1 MLFLIRWI
9 QKISEYFIDKV
20 QFSMRRQL
28 DLTRNHVHIGTL
40 GKNERDAIEP
50 SATLVVSLN
59 RIPGRLQD
67 IGIKNASS
75 LTFEY
80 SIHFSRDLRS
90 ISLSF
95 ERLSR
100 FWARSWKCLSCSSLL
115 TDSQYMRKQRAMNK

>member
-1 MLFLIRWI
+1 MRRPFVITVILA
-9 QKISEYFIDKV
+9 
-20 QFSMRRQL
+20 RRQL
-28 DLTRNHVHIGTL
+28 NLTRNHVLMGTL
-40 GKNERDAIEP
+40 GKNVRDAIEP

-59 RIPGRLQD
+59 RIPGRLRD

-95 ERLSR
+95 EHLSR

-115 TDSQYMRKQRAMNK
+115 TDSQYMRKQRPMNK